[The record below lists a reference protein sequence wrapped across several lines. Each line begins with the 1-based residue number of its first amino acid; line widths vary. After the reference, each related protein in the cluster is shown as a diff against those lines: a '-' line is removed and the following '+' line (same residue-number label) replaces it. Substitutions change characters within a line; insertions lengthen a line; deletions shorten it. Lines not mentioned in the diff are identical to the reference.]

1 MVSRSKFKETG
12 RGSGFS
18 EAELAELFLHIETVV
33 PITSNDW
40 EQVSSLLSE
49 NFSGR
54 TSDADAFARLV
65 FTSN

>member
-40 EQVSSLLSE
+40 E
-49 NFSGR
+49 
-54 TSDADAFARLV
+54 
-65 FTSN
+65 